1 MYLLYKKEDKYMLDI
16 KSKFPIIIVEGC
28 DASGKSTLI
37 NQLMERHPN
46 NCYLHCAVTNDIN
59 SLHQNAI
66 DTALVASQ
74 ERWVF
79 IDRLHLSETIYG
91 TVFRNGP
98 SYDVEAFDKM
108 ITDSIPTLK
117 KILCMVDKETSL
129 AKHAERK
136 DKEMFN
142 DISKVWDMYSD
153 VAKNDKSWTVYNWK
167 TDTIDLDTLE
177 VKHNSKE
184 SM

>member
-1 MYLLYKKEDKYMLDI
+1 MLSIDP
-16 KSKFPIIIVEGC
+16 KFPIIICEGV

-37 NQLMERHPN
+37 NKLMERHPN
-46 NCYLHCAVTNDIN
+46 NCYIHCAVTNDIN

-108 ITDSIPTLK
+108 ITSRIPTLK
-117 KILCMVDKETSL
+117 KILCHVSKETSL

-136 DKEMFN
+136 DKEMFD
-142 DISKVWDMYSD
+142 DIAKVWDMYDAVS
-153 VAKNDKSWTVYNWK
+153 KTDKSWTVYNWK

-177 VKHNSKE
+177 VKHNLKE
-184 SM
+184 IN

>member
-1 MYLLYKKEDKYMLDI
+1 MLSIDP
-16 KSKFPIIIVEGC
+16 KFPIIICEGV

-37 NQLMERHPN
+37 NKLMERHPN
-46 NCYLHCAVTNDIN
+46 NCYIHCAVTNDIN
-59 SLHQNAI
+59 SLHVNAI

-108 ITDSIPTLK
+108 ITSRIPTLK
-117 KILCMVDKETSL
+117 KILCHVDKDTSL

-136 DKEMFN
+136 DKEMF
-142 DISKVWDMYSD
+142 DDVSKVWDMYDAVS
-153 VAKNDKSWTVYNWK
+153 KTDKSWTVYNWK

-177 VKHNSKE
+177 VKHNAKE
-184 SM
+184 NRQ

>member
-1 MYLLYKKEDKYMLDI
+1 MLNVN
-16 KSKFPIIIVEGC
+16 SKFPIIVCDGC

-37 NQLMERHPN
+37 NKLMERHPN
-46 NCYLHCAVTNDIN
+46 NCYIHCAVTNDIN

-79 IDRLHLSETIYG
+79 IDRLHLSEKIYA

-98 SYDVEAFDKM
+98 SYDVDAFDRM
-108 ITDSIPTLK
+108 ITNHIPTLK
-117 KILCMVDKETSL
+117 KILCIVDKDTSL

-136 DKEMFN
+136 DKEMFD
-142 DISKVWDMYSD
+142 DISKVWDMYND
-153 VAKNDKSWTVYNWK
+153 VAHTDKSWIVYNWK

-177 VKHNSKE
+177 VTYGTKGN
-184 SM
+184 

>member
-1 MYLLYKKEDKYMLDI
+1 MLNI
-16 KSKFPIIIVEGC
+16 EPKFPIIICEGADC
-28 DASGKSTLI
+28 QGKSTLI
-37 NQLMERHPN
+37 NNLMERHSN
-46 NCYLHCAVTNDIN
+46 NCYLHCAITNDIN

-79 IDRLHLSETIYG
+79 IDRLHLSEKIYA
-91 TVFRNGP
+91 TVFRDGP
-98 SYDVEAFDKM
+98 SYDVDAFDKM
-108 ITDSIPTLK
+108 ITGQIPTLK
-117 KILCMVDKETSL
+117 KILCIVDKETSL
-129 AKHAERK
+129 AKHAERRE
-136 DKEMFN
+136 KEMFD
-142 DISKVWDMYSD
+142 DISKVWDMYAD

-184 SM
+184 ND

>member
-1 MYLLYKKEDKYMLDI
+1 MLDI
-16 KSKFPIIIVEGC
+16 DPKFPIVLVEGC

-37 NQLMERHPN
+37 NKLMERHPN

-79 IDRLHLSETIYG
+79 IDRLHLSEKIYG
-91 TVFRNGP
+91 TVFRNRP
-98 SYDVEAFDKM
+98 SYDVDAFDKM
-108 ITDSIPTLK
+108 IMSKVSTLK
-117 KILCMVDKETSL
+117 KILCIVDKETSL

-136 DKEMFN
+136 DKEMFD
-142 DISKVWDMYSD
+142 DISTVYDLYSD
-153 VAKNDKSWTVYNWK
+153 VAKNDKTWTVYNWK

-177 VKHNSKE
+177 VKHKTKE
-184 SM
+184 SN

>member
-1 MYLLYKKEDKYMLDI
+1 MLDI
-16 KSKFPIIIVEGC
+16 EPKFPIIIVCGC

-46 NCYLHCAVTNDIN
+46 NCYIHCAVTNDIN

-79 IDRLHLSETIYG
+79 IDRLHLSEKIYATI
-91 TVFRNGP
+91 FRDGP
-98 SYDVEAFDKM
+98 SYDVDAFDQM
-108 ITDSIPTLK
+108 ITNRIPTLK

-129 AKHAERK
+129 SKHAERK
-136 DKEMFN
+136 DKEMFD
-142 DISKVWDMYSD
+142 DISKVWDMYAD
-153 VAKNDKSWTVYNWK
+153 VASNDKSWTVYNWK

-177 VKHNSKE
+177 VLHNSKE
-184 SM
+184 NK

>member
-1 MYLLYKKEDKYMLDI
+1 MLDI
-16 KSKFPIIIVEGC
+16 KPKFPIIIVEGV

-37 NQLMERHPN
+37 NKLMERHPN

-98 SYDVEAFDKM
+98 SYDVAAFDKM
-108 ITDSIPTLK
+108 ITDGISTLK
-117 KILCMVDKETSL
+117 KILCIVDKETAL

-136 DKEMFN
+136 DKEMFD
-142 DISKVWDMYSD
+142 DISKVYDLYAD

-167 TDTIDLDTLE
+167 TDAIDLDTLE

-184 SM
+184 IN